1 MPRTGREISRTNAIV
16 PVVLGHHLL
25 VARIGYPDRVAT
37 CYLARE
43 VTAAP
48 DGPEVV
54 IRILH
59 EHLAEDPR
67 HVEEFQSEGQ
77 EGLQQGEMAPI
88 RVFEVGQVDGRPFWV
103 LERDAAMSRALVPEP
118 KPEYRPLAR
127 WLPGPASGEK
137 APT

>member
-1 MPRTGREISRTNAIV
+1 ML

-25 VARIGYPDRVAT
+25 VAKIGSDRVAT

-43 VTAAP
+43 VAGAH

-67 HVEEFQSEGQ
+67 HVDEFRREGQ
-77 EGLQQGEMAPI
+77 EGLLQGESAPI
-88 RVFEVGQVDGRPFWV
+88 RVLEVGLVDGVAFWV
-103 LERDAAMSRALVPEP
+103 LEREAAMRRALVPRP
-118 KPEYRPLAR
+118 VPEYRPLAR
-127 WLPGPASGEK
+127 WLDDRAEQEK
-137 APT
+137 LR

>member
-1 MPRTGREISRTNAIV
+1 ML

-25 VARIGYPDRVAT
+25 VAKIGSDRVAT

-43 VTAAP
+43 VAGAH

-67 HVEEFQSEGQ
+67 HVEEFRREGQ
-77 EGLQQGEMAPI
+77 EGLLQGELAPI
-88 RVFEVGQVDGRPFWV
+88 QVLEVGMVDGVPFWV
-103 LERDAAMSRALVPEP
+103 LEREAATRRAMVARS

-127 WLPGPASGEK
+127 WLDVLAAQEK
-137 APT
+137 LP